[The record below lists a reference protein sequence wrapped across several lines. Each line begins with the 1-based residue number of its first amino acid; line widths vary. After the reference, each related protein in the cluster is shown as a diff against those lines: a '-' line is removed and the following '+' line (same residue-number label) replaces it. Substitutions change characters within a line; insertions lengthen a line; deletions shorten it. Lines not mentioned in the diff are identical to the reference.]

1 MFNDIESAISAIS
14 KRTSTNTFAL
24 KLFAQLMEDLGNPQ
38 YQLNCLHIAGTNGK
52 GSTANYLRSVLET
65 SGYRTGLFTSPHLI
79 NHNDRLRINNIP
91 ISDDDLLMYIN
102 RTIPY
107 WQPYSLT
114 MFEIDTLIAI
124 WYFLDQE
131 VDWAVFEVGLGGR
144 LDATNVIFG
153 KVCVITNIGFDHME
167 YLGDTLGKIAFEKA
181 GIIKPGSVVF
191 TGVIEDEPLSVI
203 SNVCTLNHC
212 QMTVIDANI
221 PSSIYGWKQIYILKG
236 LNIEIKSV
244 AKYQIR
250 NSALAIETLL
260 YMREANWIT
269 MSDEQLLKGIREAV
283 WSGRFEVVFEHPLV
297 IIDGAHNEHGIKA
310 LTESLS
316 SLPRPLVTIFSA
328 LKDKETDKML
338 RMLVDVSDH
347 VIVCEFDFYRAQ
359 KAEILGQGF
368 DVSVIPAFSEAYQ
381 EGLSRSTGGTL
392 LITGSLYFISMVR
405 ACIMN
410 K

>member
-1 MFNDIESAISAIS
+1 MFSDIESALAAIS

-65 SGYRTGLFTSPHLI
+65 AGYKTGLFTSPHLI

-91 ISDDDLLMYIN
+91 ISDEELLNYIN

-107 WQPYSLT
+107 WQKYSLT
-114 MFEIDTLIAI
+114 MFEIDTLVAI
-124 WYFLDQE
+124 WHFLDHK

-144 LDATNVIFG
+144 LDATNVVFG

-181 GIIKPGSVVF
+181 GIIKSGSVVF
-191 TGVIEDEPLSVI
+191 TGVNDEESLSVI
-203 SNVCTLNHC
+203 SRVCADRECPLSVVNSDISSTL
-212 QMTVIDANI
+212 D
-221 PSSIYGWKQIYILKG
+221 GWKQSYMYKG
-236 LNIEIKSV
+236 LNVEVKSV
-244 AKYQIR
+244 AKYQIL
-250 NSALAIETLL
+250 NSALAIEALC
-260 YMREANWIT
+260 YMRDSGWIT
-269 MSDEQLLKGIREAV
+269 LSDELLLTGIKEAK
-283 WSGRFEVVFEHPLV
+283 WLGRFEVVSEVPLV
-297 IIDGAHNEHGIKA
+297 IVDGAHNEHGIKA
-310 LTESLS
+310 LVESLS
-316 SLPRPLVTIFSA
+316 TLPRPLVTIFSA

-338 RMLVDVSDH
+338 RMLVDVSNE

-359 KAEILGQGF
+359 KAEVLGKGF
-368 DVSVIPAFSEAYQ
+368 DVSIIPDFLEAYQ
-381 EGLSRSTGGTL
+381 EGLLRSEGGTL

-405 ACIMN
+405 ACIIS

>member
-1 MFNDIESAISAIS
+1 MFHDIESAITAIS

-38 YQLNCLHIAGTNGK
+38 HQLNCLHIAGTNGK
-52 GSTANYLRSVLET
+52 GSTANYLRSVLE
-65 SGYRTGLFTSPHLI
+65 SAGYRTGLFTSPHLI
-79 NHNDRLRINNIP
+79 NHNDRFRINNIP
-91 ISDDDLLMYIN
+91 ISDEDLLMYIN

-124 WYFLDQE
+124 WFFLDHQ

-181 GIIKPGSVVF
+181 GIIKPGSIVF
-191 TGVIEDEPLSVI
+191 TGVKNEEPLTVI
-203 SNVCTLNHC
+203 SQVCENKKCPLTVVNTEIASSISDWKQTYTLN
-212 QMTVIDANI
+212 
-221 PSSIYGWKQIYILKG
+221 G
-236 LNIEIKSV
+236 LTIELDSV
-244 AKYQIR
+244 AKYQVF
-250 NSALAIETLL
+250 NSSLAIHVLN
-260 YMREANWIT
+260 YMRQVQWIAC
-269 MSDEQLLKGIREAV
+269 SDEQLLLGIKNAH
-283 WSGRFEVVFEHPLV
+283 WLGRFEVLSDQPLV
-297 IIDGAHNEHGIKA
+297 IVDGAHNEHGIRA
-310 LTESLS
+310 LTQSLS
-316 SLPRPLVTIFSA
+316 TLPRPLVTIFSA

-338 RMLVDVSDH
+338 GMLVEVSDD

-359 KAEILGQGF
+359 KAELLGKGF
-368 DVSVIPAFSEAYQ
+368 DVSVIPDFSEAYQ
-381 EGLSRSTGGTL
+381 EGLLRSTGGTL

-405 ACIMN
+405 ACII

>member
-1 MFNDIESAISAIS
+1 MFHDIDSAITAIS

-38 YQLNCLHIAGTNGK
+38 HQLNCLHIAGTNGK

-65 SGYRTGLFTSPHLI
+65 AGYKTGLFTSPHLI
-79 NHNDRLRINNIP
+79 NHNDRFRINNIP
-91 ISDDDLLMYIN
+91 ISDEDLLMYIN

-107 WQPYSLT
+107 WQKYSLT

-124 WYFLDQE
+124 WFFLDHQ

-181 GIIKPGSVVF
+181 GIIKQDSIVF
-191 TGVIEDEPLSVI
+191 TGVKNEEPLSVI
-203 SNVCTLNHC
+203 TQVCENKGCPL
-212 QMTVIDANI
+212 TVVDTDIVSTISD
-221 PSSIYGWKQIYILKG
+221 WKQTYPFNG
-236 LNIEIKSV
+236 LTIELDSV
-244 AKYQIR
+244 AKYQVY
-250 NSALAIETLL
+250 NSALSIQVLN
-260 YMREANWIT
+260 YMRQVHWINL
-269 MSDEQLLKGIREAV
+269 SDEQLLLGIKNAH
-283 WSGRFEVVFEHPLV
+283 WLGRFEVLSNFPLV
-297 IIDGAHNEHGIKA
+297 IVDGAHNEHGIQA
-310 LTESLS
+310 LTQSLS

-338 RMLVDVSDH
+338 KMLVDVSDS

-359 KAEILGQGF
+359 KAELLGKGF
-368 DVSVIPAFSEAYQ
+368 EVSVIPDFSEAYQ
-381 EGLSRSTGGTL
+381 EGLLRSNGGTL

-405 ACIMN
+405 ACII